1 MSRAGAYIRTQGIV
15 CAVIN
20 AVLNPALA
28 WLGNRH
34 MRFVPANNV
43 VVDTGV
49 TTVVLSLL
57 VALCVTPGVRAAMR
71 SGSLVCDARVGAAE
85 SWLLWLPAR
94 AWGLGLVLGIANAC
108 VVIPLMLV
116 TFHMLAIAGL
126 SFAAFALFK
135 AVYTASLGYLATR
148 WVIMRRLAASQSG

>member
-1 MSRAGAYIRTQGIV
+1 MTRAGAYIRTQGIV

-28 WLGNRH
+28 WLGNRQ
-34 MRFVPANNV
+34 MRFVPANNA
-43 VVDTGV
+43 VVDTAV

-57 VALCVTPGVRAAMR
+57 VALCVTPGVRAALR
-71 SGSLVCDARVGAAE
+71 SGSLVFDARVGAADRWMLRLPSR
-85 SWLLWLPAR
+85 SWVLGLH
-94 AWGLGLVLGIANAC
+94 LGLVSVC
-108 VVIPLMLV
+108 VVIPPMV
-116 TFHMLAIAGL
+116 VAFHMLAIAGL